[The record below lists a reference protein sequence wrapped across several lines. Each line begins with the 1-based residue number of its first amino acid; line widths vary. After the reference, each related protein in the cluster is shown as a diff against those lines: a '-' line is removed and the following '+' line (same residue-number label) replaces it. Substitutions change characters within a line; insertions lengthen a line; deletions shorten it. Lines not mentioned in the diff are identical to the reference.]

1 MVKVELI
8 IVEHDGRVRHALWQ
22 NSSLIAED
30 SVLDIDGETFR
41 VHRVIENAA
50 VENPAVENP
59 AVGFDAV
66 ALLVEPEDRLTF
78 KSTDKTGKS

>member
-22 NSSLIAED
+22 NSTLIAED
-30 SVLDIDGETFR
+30 SVLDVDGETFR
-41 VHRVIENAA
+41 VHRVIES
-50 VENPAVENP
+50 PAVKNS

-66 ALLVEPEDRLTF
+66 ALLVEPEGRLTI